1 MADTTRAEGTS
12 GAARSQPA
20 LPRPW
25 QPVILARLGG
35 FGDALI
41 GGSGG
46 MNPDTG
52 AGMMMT

>member
-1 MADTTRAEGTS
+1 MADTTRAEDTS
-12 GAARSQPA
+12 GEARSQTV

-25 QPVILARLGG
+25 QPVILTRLGG

-46 MNPDTG
+46 MGTDTG
-52 AGMMMT
+52 GAMTMT